1 MPDSFSV
8 RNGSPAQPMKGAA
21 MSPRS
26 AQYLLTTL
34 ITLLLVSCSRQ
45 DPLAESQK
53 LIQQFDY
60 VGARTILERVIAKD
74 STNVEAMAM
83 LLRTM
88 WLENDTTSLARVQ
101 EQLENATPANA
112 RVATGKWL
120 FDVGDFE
127 GAQLALTNVGGGS
140 ENDERANI
148 LREEIAF
155 ARSAKTLYDSAEQLS
170 FQGRPREAAA
180 VYAQANTMQQSLV
193 HPILKTK
200 TLLGLAASK
209 IYLSKLREA
218 EGHIRESEL
227 LAQQQGERTL
237 IAHTLLVRGTLYDR
251 RSNYDSAIACL
262 ARAESLAAQ
271 DGARGY
277 DTRVRAQIGKAYATF
292 KIGAPKEAKA
302 SLLSILADSL
312 LSPRLRMTALNRL
325 GVLCVAGG
333 SFQEATE
340 YCKQS
345 LRIAE
350 ELGDD
355 FHRALNKDGLSQVSF
370 FTGDYESAVRSL
382 LITTQ
387 LYEERGI
394 RSSQVLAQLILT
406 QCYTLMARYDDALR
420 VAEAALAAATA
431 TEEPDL
437 KMSSEF
443 VVGQVYHAQH
453 DFARA
458 RQWYDLAFTHSRE
471 AKYFHVGITAAVSVV
486 NTHYAEGSDIPP
498 SLIARVDSFFLAGEE
513 RGYSYLVQ
521 HSRNAIAKILIA
533 KKSYPQAI
541 QLLQRII
548 HHNSAL
554 GETSENSSVYE
565 SVGDAQMALSQFV
578 AAETSYARAAEVYE
592 ERLQRMQAG
601 TNRSAYADEMRLSIL
616 EKRLNAS
623 YRLGRAEIFFEV
635 AQKTKG
641 NAFFAMLLPTVR
653 LTNDKTD
660 KHILQ
665 RADSLIAE
673 LAAVSQRK
681 GEEIKTRGT
690 DSRLRSIG
698 KYSERQRDLMN
709 RYSQFLY
716 EQELKNPRLSSIIS
730 IPRIT
735 AQDIRPLIPKDAI
748 LLDYIVLDEKVLVC
762 TLKREG
768 ELKVFGMP
776 MTRQK
781 VRDDVATLR
790 IKMSK
795 KFVGETGWKKLAE
808 QFERV
813 LLDSVKASG
822 LLAGINRLIIVP
834 DDVLYYLPFQLLSN
848 GKQSLAERFTIV
860 NYPSAGVM
868 KLMKQLNAQPSAR
881 TSMLAMAYSD
891 GSIPFAE
898 AEVKAISADLGAGVT
913 AIVGKSA
920 TRDTLRRL
928 AERYDVFHFAM
939 HGVPYPKDP
948 LLGALQFAPTKD
960 DDGKLYVHEVFNL
973 KLKNALVVLNGCE
986 TGVDRAYQRG
996 ISPGGEVIGLTR
1008 AFLYAGASGVV
1019 STLWKVDDK
1028 ASMEFMRKYYKHLQK
1043 TADIADALALAQR
1056 EFSSDPQYRHPYYWA
1071 AYVVTG
1077 F

>member
-1 MPDSFSV
+1 
-8 RNGSPAQPMKGAA
+8 

-34 ITLLLVSCSRQ
+34 ITFLLLSCSRQ

-60 VGARTILERVIAKD
+60 AGARKILERVIAKD
-74 STNVEAMAM
+74 STNVDAMAM
-83 LLRTM
+83 LLRVLWLQRDTNA
-88 WLENDTTSLARVQ
+88 LENHIVLASGSELPNWKLSLLEYYQYRRLYQQADSLSLQLHKLGPSHKLSRKLVILDEKREAGRLLRSATNFINRGIFDSALVVSDSALTIYTKHGDEMGVASSLLALSFANSSQGRLPESQTQIEKAYIVALRTGERGLLSRVLNIWAVILDREGKRRQALEKMAEAVEYARADQNTGFLLGGLINLASMQLRDGDMNSAITTNREILSLSKEYQYPTYITYALMNLGDVYKHRGNLDSAATFFHEALSLA
-101 EQLENATPANA
+101 EQ
-112 RVATGKWL
+112 RQ
-120 FDVGDFE
+120 DFLSAAFALDAL
-127 GAQLALTNVGGGS
+127 AQISTKRGS
-140 ENDERANI
+140 YDDAISRQRRANI
-148 LREEIAF
+148 LFEKVGDRYNEGQGKRHMAEIYHAVGNYEAARLLAKESMVLGEEIGSSDLTMMAQF
-155 ARSAKTLYDSAEQLS
+155 TTARIYKALGDFKT
-170 FQGRPREAAA
+170 
-180 VYAQANTMQQSLV
+180 
-193 HPILKTK
+193 
-200 TLLGLAASK
+200 ASK
-209 IYLSKLREA
+209 
-218 EGHIRESEL
+218 L
-227 LAQQQGERTL
+227 LASSIT
-237 IAHTLLVRGTLYDR
+237 
-251 RSNYDSAIACL
+251 SAYKADWLEVLTMSVAEL
-262 ARAESLAAQ
+262 ADCFEELSPPESIVSQAESLLVVAGQ
-271 DGARGY
+271 RGY
-277 DTRVRAQIGKAYATF
+277 KLLEISLKICLSNFYLSQNRLDKA
-292 KIGAPKEAKA
+292 A
-302 SLLSILADSL
+302 SLLLYPDSL
-312 LSPRLRMTALNRL
+312 EAFPELVHEAYKTRALFYLKQGRSEDAMRAFGKMQKYEDIMFRRMMTYADRATFLDKMRRNSEQRIRLGYDMNHYDSVFTLAERAKAAAFASLLLARSNAISPRNESLLLEKDRGFRMRIANAL
-325 GVLCVAGG
+325 
-333 SFQEATE
+333 SFSREQYLKAPSEF
-340 YCKQS
+340 S
-345 LRIAE
+345 LR
-350 ELGDD
+350 
-355 FHRALNKDGLSQVSF
+355 
-370 FTGDYESAVRSL
+370 
-382 LITTQ
+382 
-387 LYEERGI
+387 
-394 RSSQVLAQLILT
+394 
-406 QCYTLMARYDDALR
+406 
-420 VAEAALAAATA
+420 
-431 TEEPDL
+431 
-437 KMSSEF
+437 
-443 VVGQVYHAQH
+443 
-453 DFARA
+453 
-458 RQWYDLAFTHSRE
+458 
-471 AKYFHVGITAAVSVV
+471 SVE
-486 NTHYAEGSDIPP
+486 HQS
-498 SLIARVDSFFLAGEE
+498 
-513 RGYSYLVQ
+513 
-521 HSRNAIAKILIA
+521 
-533 KKSYPQAI
+533 
-541 QLLQRII
+541 
-548 HHNSAL
+548 
-554 GETSENSSVYE
+554 
-565 SVGDAQMALSQFV
+565 
-578 AAETSYARAAEVYE
+578 
-592 ERLQRMQAG
+592 
-601 TNRSAYADEMRLSIL
+601 
-616 EKRLNAS
+616 
-623 YRLGRAEIFFEV
+623 
-635 AQKTKG
+635 
-641 NAFFAMLLPTVR
+641 
-653 LTNDKTD
+653 
-660 KHILQ
+660 HILQ
-665 RADSLIAE
+665 QAS
-673 LAAVSQRK
+673 AA
-681 GEEIKTRGT
+681 
-690 DSRLRSIG
+690 
-698 KYSERQRDLMN
+698 
-709 RYSQFLY
+709 YSQFLY
-716 EQELKNPRLSSIIS
+716 EQEIENPRLSSIIS

-813 LLDSVKASG
+813 LLDSVKVSG